1 MFRDC
6 HNPYWV
12 CLVLGAVIIRSMRVF
27 LETRALARW
36 YSSALPLPLAV
47 CVVDDSYSGGAHSN
61 DKTGCFNPAEN
72 SRPGEKRGGS
82 GDGEIQSP
90 SQGPRKQ
97 GRGDG
102 QGRYLLGRQL
112 AHPLFARRYRYNIF
126 TERRRE
132 KAKKEPSCGL
142 NSALAGSPS
151 WLPLPFAII
160 FFSFLPLYTA
170 ASSAV

>member
-1 MFRDC
+1 M
-6 HNPYWV
+6 
-12 CLVLGAVIIRSMRVF
+12 IIRSMRVF

-112 AHPLFARRYRYNIF
+112 AHPLLARRYRYNIF

-142 NSALAGSPS
+142 NSAPAATAAAAALAALAGSPS